1 MTAKKGPFE
10 NPCGVEGLLEAKV
23 TFLDPEPLLTLASH
37 VFSMSLMK

>member
-10 NPCGVEGLLEAKV
+10 NPFVVEGLLEAKL

-37 VFSMSLMK
+37 VASQCHL